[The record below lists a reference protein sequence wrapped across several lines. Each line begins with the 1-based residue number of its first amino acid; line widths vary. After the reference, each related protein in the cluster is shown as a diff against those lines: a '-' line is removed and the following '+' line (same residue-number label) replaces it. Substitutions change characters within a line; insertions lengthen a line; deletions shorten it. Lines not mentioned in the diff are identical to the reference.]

1 MPRSEI
7 EQMFDGASTP
17 TEESLAGVLLEATE
31 PSGPEWPQFAGTLDI
46 RRTPVADFAAAQRDL
61 KGNR

>member
-1 MPRSEI
+1 
-7 EQMFDGASTP
+7 MFDGASTP

-31 PSGPEWPQFAGTLDI
+31 PSGPEWPRFADTFDI
-46 RRTPVADFAAAQRDL
+46 RRTSVADFAAAQRDL